1 MILILSTKDDIN
13 TNGVIEWL
21 RHFNTPFV
29 RLNDEDILNGDVQVC
44 YSLSNNK
51 FIIKGSRKI
60 MLKDIKV
67 VWFRK
72 FGFLYSYEKFFNEFD
87 KTSKTSSMARTTGYT
102 CTAVA
107 NLVIEGK
114 YDKKGVSPPEFLG
127 EHFNE
132 VNKYLEDRN
141 VIYNVRK
148 KELKI
153 NH

>member
-1 MILILSTKDDIN
+1 MWEMKEGDQDYTVMRIKISGDE
-13 TNGVIEWL
+13 NGK
-21 RHFNTPFV
+21 
-29 RLNDEDILNGDVQVC
+29 QVC
-44 YSLSNNK
+44 YTYNLLDK
-51 FIIKGSRKI
+51 
-60 MLKDIKV
+60 
-67 VWFRK
+67 
-72 FGFLYSYEKFFNEFD
+72 YQD
-87 KTSKTSSMARTTGYT
+87 KTISMARTTGFT